1 MTETFAIAPAGS
13 RPLWFL
19 LPLGLV
25 LLTVLAILL
34 SSLYS
39 SRGARFD
46 VSPDGLRLRGDL
58 YGRTIPAMSLRAGEA
73 RRVNLEAEAEL
84 RPKWRTLG
92 TGLPGY
98 QAGWFRL
105 RDGQKALVYLTD
117 RSRAVYVPTTEGYG
131 LLLSP
136 EHPDRFLAAVQRLGR
151 QESRR

>member
-1 MTETFAIAPAGS
+1 VNFETEQG
-13 RPLWFL
+13 
-19 LPLGLV
+19 
-25 LLTVLAILL
+25 
-34 SSLYS
+34 
-39 SRGARFD
+39 
-46 VSPDGLRLRGDL
+46 
-58 YGRTIPAMSLRAGEA
+58 
-73 RRVNLEAEAEL
+73 L

-136 EHPDRFLAAVQRLGR
+136 EYPDRFLAALKRL
-151 QESRR
+151 ETASR